1 MNCSENM
8 KPKPRP
14 KWPKIDIHPI
24 LKYLALT
31 LLGFLLFKMA
41 AKQARFDRGYAAIG
55 GEAFFLFL
63 PVFYYLI
70 SKTVRDWLDDLKKK
84 P

>member
-14 KWPKIDIHPI
+14 KWPKIDIRPI

-63 PVFYYLI
+63 QDRPGLAGR
-70 SKTVRDWLDDLKKK
+70 SEEKTVKE
-84 P
+84 

>member
-1 MNCSENM
+1 MNCSENI
-8 KPKPRP
+8 KPKHRP
-14 KWPKIDIHPI
+14 KWPKIDISPI

-31 LLGFLLFKMA
+31 LLGLLLFKMA

-70 SKTVRDWLDDLKKK
+70 SKTVRYWLDDQKKN